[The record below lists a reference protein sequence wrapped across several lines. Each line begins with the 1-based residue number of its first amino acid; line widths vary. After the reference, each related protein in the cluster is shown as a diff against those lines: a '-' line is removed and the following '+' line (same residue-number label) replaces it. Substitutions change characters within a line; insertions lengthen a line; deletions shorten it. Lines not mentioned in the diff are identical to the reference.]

1 MLNLNVYVGRA
12 KFKETNRMRK
22 VMCYGTTKWDAIA
35 NLRKLGYTAPIEITF
50 TMPEK
55 PSDDQLE
62 TCQDYNIPVPP
73 DACKQDV
80 SALIAAHF
88 GDKSPPSEGL
98 KEFATNHQIVFSSYI
113 GKKLLY
119 DKVFQGLDIEDK
131 IAFFIFCVYRYLSDD
146 RRSNLDTH
154 PYRNIFYDFA
164 REKVGSKRYINSLI
178 KYEGRN
184 LRFFGSLTFDDNMQ
198 HNYKGGRTDL
208 LAYREAKQYLID
220 AGAIPPNAVDDKIL
234 PGTPDNKTVFVALE
248 NYNANALPEVIT
260 SSYEGLEQET
270 ENFINPYAVKTTI
283 RNIVDKEAS
292 QSKKPKNDIVYN
304 DSTKIKHPCLTIFIM
319 FAVIIVI
326 CTLFKSKPLLYFLG
340 TIGAIIAFFI
350 AEEYDKEEN
359 NQR

>member
-35 NLRKLGYTAPIEITF
+35 NLRKLGYTDPIEITF

-178 KYEGRN
+178 KYEGKN

-220 AGAIPPNAVDDKIL
+220 AGAIPSNAVDDKIL
-234 PGTPDNKTVFVALE
+234 PGTPDNKTVFVTLE
-248 NYNANALPEVIT
+248 NYNTNTQPSNSLDIKYNLYNNTEIDKNKNNKFTSFNNFSFVILCIT
-260 SSYEGLEQET
+260 
-270 ENFINPYAVKTTI
+270 
-283 RNIVDKEAS
+283 
-292 QSKKPKNDIVYN
+292 
-304 DSTKIKHPCLTIFIM
+304 
-319 FAVIIVI
+319 
-326 CTLFKSKPLLYFLG
+326 
-340 TIGAIIAFFI
+340 IIATIIGYYSNVHVGMILPFI
-350 AEEYDKEEN
+350 IWFWLCSIIFYLIIN
-359 NQR
+359 NIR

>member
-35 NLRKLGYTAPIEITF
+35 NLRKLGYTDPIEITF

-260 SSYEGLEQET
+260 SSYEGLEPESKDFISPYIEKSTEKNIGNNVIPQEKVTATTAQSNKHKKIKQET
-270 ENFINPYAVKTTI
+270 ALLPKHFAPVSIIFIIITILAIYIKADFGELFWLYFITTI
-283 RNIVDKEAS
+283 FCILW
-292 QSKKPKNDIVYN
+292 Y
-304 DSTKIKHPCLTIFIM
+304 M
-319 FAVIIVI
+319 
-326 CTLFKSKPLLYFLG
+326 
-340 TIGAIIAFFI
+340 
-350 AEEYDKEEN
+350 
-359 NQR
+359 